1 MKLWH
6 TIPGPLWM
14 LSRLTTALILLA
26 FVSGTGVSAQ
36 ETPYPGEQDPAADTP
51 VSAATPAAA
60 TPAAEPTGIFF
71 TPEEIAAFAAEFD
84 DNPLIGGQ
92 VAPRLSRWVTDDVFL
107 FLQFDNADPAQGTR
121 LPYIGIGVKGVFCA
135 EDQPDH
141 SFTHFHRYDAPEYK
155 EGHGGDP
162 GAEGYWLTWAAVDT
176 FETRDGRQVTPG
188 IDYEFSPTPPP
199 SCGADVPEPAF
210 SPEGA
215 HRLNPEEVA
224 TLASLFNDPTLTGGQ
239 VPPRL
244 GKWVNEDNFIFVQL
258 DDLEAPTAVRY
269 FGVGSIGTF
278 CAEAQPST
286 DFTHYHRFHAPE
298 YREGHAGEPGE
309 EDGFW
314 LLWIAADTFEARD
327 GRQIVPGVDREFSPT
342 PPPVCGEGVATPSV
356 ASTASLTVTAT
367 EWRFDPATLHLR
379 AGQSLTLSVTNTG
392 AELHTF
398 TVPKLGIDSG
408 PLQPGATREL
418 TFTAPPDRGRY
429 DALCTFPGHEE
440 AGMIGSLVVE

>member
-1 MKLWH
+1 MRLRYACLR
-6 TIPGPLWM
+6 PRGVLPLVA
-14 LSRLTTALILLA
+14 ALLLLI
-26 FVSGTGVSAQ
+26 FTSGANVSAQ
-36 ETPYPGEQDPAADTP
+36 STPYPDEHVDHEDTP
-51 VSAATPAAA
+51 QSPGTP
-60 TPAAEPTGIFF
+60 TPEPTGIYL
-71 TPEEIAAFAAEFD
+71 TPEEIAAFAAEFSD
-84 DNPLIGGQ
+84 TPLIGGQ
-92 VAPRLSRWVTDDVFL
+92 VAPRLSKWVTDDIFL
-107 FLQFDNADPAQGTR
+107 FLQFDIADPAQATQ
-121 LPYIGIGVKGVFCA
+121 LLDIGIGVKGVFCA
-135 EDQPDH
+135 EDQPDR
-141 SFTHFHRYDAPEYK
+141 SFTHFHRYDASAYA

-188 IDYEFSPTPPP
+188 IDYEFSPTPAP

-210 SPEGA
+210 TPEGA
-215 HRLNPEEVA
+215 HRLDPNEVA

-258 DDLEAPTAVRY
+258 DDLAAPTAVRY
-269 FGVGSIGTF
+269 FGVGNIGEF
-278 CAEAQPST
+278 CAEGQPST

-298 YREGHAGEPGE
+298 YREGHAGDPGE

-314 LLWIAADTFEARD
+314 LLWIAADSFEARD

-342 PPPVCGEGVATPSV
+342 PPPLCGDGVATPAS
-356 ASTASLTVTAT
+356 ASTASLAVTTT

-398 TVPKLGIDSG
+398 TVPKLGIDTG

-418 TFTAPPDRGRY
+418 AFTAPPDRGRY
-429 DALCTFPGHEE
+429 DALCTFAGHAE

>member
-1 MKLWH
+1 VL
-6 TIPGPLWM
+6 PLVA
-14 LSRLTTALILLA
+14 ALVILV
-26 FVSGTGVSAQ
+26 FTSGANVSAQ
-36 ETPYPGEQDPAADTP
+36 STPYPDEHVEGMGTP
-51 VSAATPAAA
+51 EPQGTP
-60 TPAAEPTGIFF
+60 TPEPTGIYL
-71 TPEEIAAFAAEFD
+71 TPEEIAAFGAEFS

-92 VAPRLSRWVTDDVFL
+92 VAPRLSKWVTDNVFL
-107 FLQFDNADPAQGTR
+107 FLQFNNADPAQATR

-135 EDQPDH
+135 EDQPDR
-141 SFTHFHRYDAPEYK
+141 SFTHFHRYDAPAYA

-210 SPEGA
+210 TPEGA
-215 HRLNPEEVA
+215 HRLGPDEVA

-258 DDLEAPTAVRY
+258 DDLAAPTAVRY
-269 FGVGSIGTF
+269 FGVGSVGRF

-298 YREGHAGEPGE
+298 YREGHAGDADE

-342 PPPVCGEGVATPSV
+342 PPPPCGEAVATPAM
-356 ASTASLTVTAT
+356 ASTASLTVATT

-379 AGQSLTLSVTNTG
+379 AGQSLMLSVTNVGT
-392 AELHTF
+392 ELHTF
-398 TVPKLGIDSG
+398 TVPKLGIDTG

-418 TFTAPPDRGRY
+418 TVTAPPDRGRY